1 MIVRRQ
7 VSRLIKWDD
16 KGLCG
21 VDDFMMYWFGVYGLV
36 IVGGLT
42 PFVLLYLFSLALW
55 GTFGAAR
62 SVLQT
67 LKHTLAVRKTS
78 LTALSQRFRNINN
91 PSKTRRALQRPS
103 FYLRLPIYRHPEQ
116 LLKQKH
122 RDTKG
127 AENTGKL
134 SLCSLCLCVLN

>member
-21 VDDFMMYWFGVYGLV
+21 VDFMMYWFGVYGLV

-67 LKHTLAVRKTS
+67 LKHPLAVRKTS
-78 LTALSQRFRNINN
+78 LTALPNGSG
-91 PSKTRRALQRPS
+91 T
-103 FYLRLPIYRHPEQ
+103 
-116 LLKQKH
+116 
-122 RDTKG
+122 
-127 AENTGKL
+127 
-134 SLCSLCLCVLN
+134 

>member
-21 VDDFMMYWFGVYGLV
+21 VDDFMMYWLGVYGLV

-42 PFVLLYLFSLALW
+42 PFILLYLFSLALW

-78 LTALSQRFRNINN
+78 LTALANGSG
-91 PSKTRRALQRPS
+91 T
-103 FYLRLPIYRHPEQ
+103 
-116 LLKQKH
+116 
-122 RDTKG
+122 
-127 AENTGKL
+127 
-134 SLCSLCLCVLN
+134 